1 MEFWFRAKFNRLAAG
16 AYASRAL
23 PDTLIIM
30 MTIPHNYEKRRPYVL
45 TITIHFYRTLL
56 IAIIFVYITVGDF
69 LYNMSVNDSS
79 LPERPAK
86 KQQILARADE
96 VSTVRPALRL

>member
-1 MEFWFRAKFNRLAAG
+1 
-16 AYASRAL
+16 
-23 PDTLIIM
+23 
-30 MTIPHNYEKRRPYVL
+30 
-45 TITIHFYRTLL
+45 L

>member
-1 MEFWFRAKFNRLAAG
+1 M
-16 AYASRAL
+16 
-23 PDTLIIM
+23 
-30 MTIPHNYEKRRPYVL
+30 YEKRRPCVL

-56 IAIIFVYITVGDF
+56 IAIISVYITVGDF